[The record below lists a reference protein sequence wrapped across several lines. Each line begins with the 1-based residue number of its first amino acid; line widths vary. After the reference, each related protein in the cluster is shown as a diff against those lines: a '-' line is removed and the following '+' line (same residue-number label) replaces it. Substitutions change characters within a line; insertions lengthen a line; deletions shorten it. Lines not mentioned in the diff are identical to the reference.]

1 MDLIKTLSNE
11 ILSIEK
17 AGFGLPK
24 LPSIKFPTGMPSTR
38 QHKYVKKEENYFG
51 PGKHRYWYKMPDGSL
66 VSSDEE
72 KKETKEKQ
80 LVEEQATE
88 KQPATEK
95 LKDVQDQT
103 KDVAQKV
110 SEKIKELSQKKE
122 KIQPRQS
129 RAEKQEI
136 YDDLDLVSGAI
147 DYLYGLKRKVDSMG
161 VGQEQKKQI
170 INTAISAMAQDLK
183 RQLGDRFKY
192 KIPGERKQGQAS
204 SQLTREQTIDKVR
217 NYDDKM
223 ARGETLEPAEN
234 KEYNGLRREIESAEN
249 NKINA
254 MNEQNEKQMA
264 AEMSRKS
271 KEFEDKLSKGQP
283 PYEKRQM
290 EFAIQPVKLSNEQ
303 KDEDVNTFIKIRYS
317 DSTGKPYDLD
327 KVKTN
332 NQKVVDKFLRINKLQ
347 LPKNAKINYV
357 NGEISF
363 PFNLATMSS
372 VKKQLD
378 ANYGK
383 AADEYFTIEEGT
395 PGEKSKLKVKKVGGV
410 DWSIKPIPEKGLA
423 ESINEIGIDYSNQ
436 AKQGKRIEYKF
447 EYAPGQYLTNPPDSP
462 EGENLVFLQGGQR
475 SGKGLMF
482 GTMMNQAL
490 GSANGGVVKFY
501 NFDPT
506 GAFWNDMT
514 KNNPN
519 IVNEMDKKG
528 LMGHNGVTKDD
539 IMKISNPEQQGK
551 AIKGFID
558 NFVNKY
564 NEIYSE
570 RAALKSHYK
579 VGHINQI
586 QDYQIPQAVFNVD
599 ELQQLENAV
608 LKNPSLSRGD
618 KKQLL
623 NRVTGIF
630 ATQKTNGKK
639 LGITLVGAVQNGFTS
654 DEMNELSGASGNHLI
669 SLDGQANIKS
679 FAGSRGTRGFTNAVK
694 KGSRGNAVMLET
706 GKPDQK
712 PMTVSPIIPGN
723 GTAKALAKRGS

>member
-1 MDLIKTLSNE
+1 MDLIKSLTDE
-11 ILSIEK
+11 IFSMK
-17 AGFGLPK
+17 A
-24 LPSIKFPTGMPSTR
+24 PTGMPSSR
-38 QHKYVKKEENYFG
+38 PHKYVKKEENYFG
-51 PGKHRYWYKMPDGSL
+51 PGKHRYWYQMPDGSL
-66 VSSDEE
+66 VAND
-72 KKETKEKQ
+72 KEK
-80 LVEEQATE
+80 VDAKEQAPTTEQPIE
-88 KQPATEK
+88 KQPAAPEA
-95 LKDVQDQT
+95 LKEVQDKT
-103 KDVAQKV
+103 KEIAQKV
-110 SEKIKELSQKKE
+110 SQKIREFTQRKEAPKPT
-122 KIQPRQS
+122 QPQAQRQ
-129 RAEKQEI
+129 AI
-136 YDDLDLVSGAI
+136 FDDMDLVSSAI
-147 DYLYGLKRKVDSMG
+147 DYLYGLKQKVDTMG
-161 VGQEQKKQI
+161 AGNEAKKEI
-170 INTAISAMAQDLK
+170 VNTAIRAMAQDLK

-192 KIPGERKQGQAS
+192 KIPGEGKQGQAP
-204 SQLTREQTIDKVR
+204 SQLTREQTIDKVK

-234 KEYNGLRREIESAEN
+234 KEYNRLRKEIESAEN

-254 MNEQNEKQMA
+254 MNQQNEKQMA
-264 AEMSRKS
+264 AEMDRKS

-290 EFAIQPVKLSNEQ
+290 EFSVEPVKLSTEQ

-327 KVKTN
+327 TVKAN

-347 LPKNAKINYV
+347 LPKNAKINYIK
-357 NGEISF
+357 GEISF
-363 PFNLATMSS
+363 PFNLATMTSI
-372 VKKQLD
+372 KKQLD

-383 AADEYFTIEEGT
+383 AGDEYFTIEEGT
-395 PGEKSKLKVKKVGGV
+395 PGEKSKLKIKKIGGI

-423 ESINEIGIDYSNQ
+423 ESINELGKDYSNQ

-519 IVNEMDKKG
+519 MINEMDKKG
-528 LMGHNGVTKDD
+528 LLGHNGVTKDD

-608 LKNPSLSRGD
+608 LKNPSLSRAD

-712 PMTVSPIIPGN
+712 PETVSPIIPGD